1 MLCLFLAYTPTSSL
15 SKQCD
20 RVRVAFGEYTWLLT
34 SIELYSP
41 HLCPNTSKSK
51 KKWLSIQLLMVKPE
65 NVIFT
70 KNVFNC
76 VHVSLCIMRVGNTCR
91 CVQWIEAYMPIL

>member
-51 KKWLSIQLLMVKPE
+51 KKMAVYTTSDGEARKCDFYQE
-65 NVIFT
+65 
-70 KNVFNC
+70 C
-76 VHVSLCIMRVGNTCR
+76 V
-91 CVQWIEAYMPIL
+91 